1 MYYDYFGL
9 KQPPFRITPDTNL
22 FFPGGERGAVL
33 DALIF
38 AINNGEGIIKVV
50 GEVGSGKTMLCRM
63 LQKEL
68 PASVEIVYLANPS
81 LSPENILQAI
91 AFELKLPVET
101 DSSKLMVMHKI
112 QEYLINK
119 HAQNQQV
126 VVFVEEAQGM
136 PLATLEEIRLL
147 SNLETNQNKLL
158 QIILFG
164 QPELDQNIGQRN
176 IRQLKERITYSFQL
190 NPFRIGDIKEYI
202 NSRLRFCGYRADDL
216 FSDAAFRAIARYSSG
231 LVRRINILAD
241 KAMLAA
247 YAGNTNRITLKHVR
261 QAARDSEFLTQRWRY
276 WLPSSIL
283 VIALSGALAY
293 WHFHDTPGAGVLAE
307 TTPRN
312 SAAGADPAPVTGTIA
327 DPAGNVARGPRV
339 TTSGVEP
346 EPVTGGIPG
355 VTADTAP
362 VTVPSV
368 AGVGNDPALQRVEPP
383 ADPVTGAI
391 SGKGASGETASGED
405 GVGTAPEV
413 ADVAGTSTQ
422 SEADKKD
429 LDGRLMGLNT
439 VFRLQDMGDSR
450 LSEQEQIQ
458 LRRQLKKLPPEEM
471 VSQGSTVA
479 GGECK
484 LCWSIIYRP
493 LVRTGNL

>member
-38 AINNGEGIIKVV
+38 AVTNGEGIIKVV

-68 PASVEIVYLANPS
+68 PAGVERVYLANPS

-91 AFELKLPVET
+91 AFELKLPVT
-101 DSSKLMVMHKI
+101 ATSSKLLVMHLI
-112 QEYLINK
+112 QEYLLKK

-164 QPELDQNIGQRN
+164 QPELDQKIGQRE

-190 NPFRIGDIKEYI
+190 NPFRINDVKEYI
-202 NSRLRFCGYRADDL
+202 NSRLRFCGYRAGDL
-216 FSDAAFRAIARYSSG
+216 FSEHAYRSIAKYSNG

-247 YAGNTNRITLKHVR
+247 YAGNTNRITAKHVR
-261 QAARDSEFLTQRWRY
+261 QAARDSEFHTSRWRY
-276 WLPSSIL
+276 WLPSSVMMVMLI
-283 VIALSGALAY
+283 GAMSY
-293 WHFHDTPGAGVLAE
+293 WIIHGTTGAGRQDGLLQQYPAE
-307 TTPRN
+307 MNPRPVAGPDAGTPAPPQQGMSAAPVSPAAAISKASIGQDQG
-312 SAAGADPAPVTGTIA
+312 SAAGAAPG
-327 DPAGNVARGPRV
+327 DQ
-339 TTSGVEP
+339 
-346 EPVTGGIPG
+346 PVDRNIVLLLSDSLAQHGS
-355 VTADTAP
+355 ANAAP
-362 VTVPSV
+362 LEST
-368 AGVGNDPALQRVEPP
+368 
-383 ADPVTGAI
+383 
-391 SGKGASGETASGED
+391 D
-405 GVGTAPEV
+405 GVGAERTVNAAP
-413 ADVAGTSTQ
+413 AAAAPHQAPPPQAAG
-422 SEADKKD
+422 AKD
-429 LDGRLMGLNT
+429 ALEGQLIGLNE
-439 VFRLQDMGDSR
+439 VFRLQDVGDSR
-450 LSEQEQIQ
+450 LTDQELTL
-458 LRRQLKKLPPEEM
+458 LRRQLKSLPPEEA
-471 VSQGSTVA
+471 VSTDSASA
-479 GGECK
+479 GDDCK

-493 LVRTGNL
+493 LLESGNL